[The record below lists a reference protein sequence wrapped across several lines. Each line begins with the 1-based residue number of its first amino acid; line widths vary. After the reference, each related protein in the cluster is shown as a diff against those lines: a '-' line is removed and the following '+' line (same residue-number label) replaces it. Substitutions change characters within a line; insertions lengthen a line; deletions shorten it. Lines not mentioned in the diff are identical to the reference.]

1 MRKFTVHKLRIKES
15 LELPSEG
22 IFWVINNRL
31 VAFDDPV
38 DTSGRY
44 FDDVE
49 HVKIWNE
56 IKHMYKV
63 DGKEVDYNYCPRGR
77 VMVNAV
83 KDNDGT
89 FLHFD
94 VYIYIDNCINKED
107 VVNEIKYTFRLNKPN
122 CDIKYIG
129 ADGGIT
135 SNHYTCHNCR

>member
-22 IFWVINNRL
+22 IFWVIDNRL
-31 VAFDDPV
+31 VAFDDLV

-44 FDDVE
+44 FDNVE
-49 HVKIWNE
+49 HIKIWNE

-63 DGKEVDYNYCPRGR
+63 DGREVEYNYFPRGR

-83 KDNDGT
+83 RDNDGT

-94 VYIYIDNCINKED
+94 VYIYIDNCINND
-107 VVNEIKYTFRLNKPN
+107 DIIDEIKYTFRLNKPN
-122 CDIKYIG
+122 CDIKYVG

>member
-1 MRKFTVHKLRIKES
+1 MRRFTIHKLRIKES

-22 IFWVINNRL
+22 IFWVIDNRL

-44 FDDVE
+44 FDNVE
-49 HVKIWNE
+49 HIKIWNE

-63 DGKEVDYNYCPRGR
+63 DGKEVDYNYFPRGR
-77 VMVNAV
+77 VMVNVV
-83 KDNDGT
+83 KDNNGT
-89 FLHFD
+89 FLHYD
-94 VYIYIDNCINKED
+94 VYIYIDNCINNDD
-107 VVNEIKYTFRLNKPN
+107 VIDEIKYTFRLNKPN
-122 CDIKYIG
+122 CDIKYVG

>member
-22 IFWVINNRL
+22 IFWVIDNRL

-44 FDDVE
+44 FDNIE
-49 HVKIWNE
+49 HIKIWNE

-63 DGKEVDYNYCPRGR
+63 DGKEVEYNYFPRGR

-83 KDNDGT
+83 RDNDGT
-89 FLHFD
+89 FLHYD
-94 VYIYIDNCINKED
+94 VYIYIDNCINNDD
-107 VVNEIKYTFRLNKPN
+107 VIDEIKYTFRLNKPN
-122 CDIKYIG
+122 CDIKYVD

>member
-1 MRKFTVHKLRIKES
+1 MRKFTTHRLKIKES

-22 IFWVINNRL
+22 IFWVIDNRL
-31 VAFDDPV
+31 VSFDDPV

-44 FDDVE
+44 FDDME

-63 DGKEVDYNYCPRGR
+63 DGKEVNYNYFPRGR
-77 VMVNAV
+77 VMINVV
-83 KDNDGT
+83 KDNNGT
-89 FLHFD
+89 FLHYD
-94 VYIYIDNCINKED
+94 VYIYIDNCINNDD
-107 VVNEIKYTFRLNKPN
+107 VVDEIKYTFRLNRPN
-122 CDIKYIG
+122 CNIKYIG